1 MNSGKQISYQMTILP
16 SKQLYNH
23 WRCFLYLLSSR
34 RLIKE
39 PLMTAQNYSSNLST
53 WPSSCVRHYHTR
65 YGRYKLQLQTKSDVP
80 WTYFCKLK
88 QPHPHYH
95 HCLRPPVTSL
105 AVTLTSQFFTYTITV
120 WCLRNRKKMCTVA
133 LMPRIWNIKIPTKP
147 NCTHYAYLIQLLRI
161 ARTEYRSIPAPS

>member
-105 AVTLTSQFFTYTITV
+105 AVTLTSQFFTYTINSLV
-120 WCLRNRKKMCTVA
+120 SQ
-133 LMPRIWNIKIPTKP
+133 KP
-147 NCTHYAYLIQLLRI
+147 EENV
-161 ARTEYRSIPAPS
+161 YRRFDAENMEH